1 MENRIS
7 KLLFILAAI
16 YIVSQVVLLMTIGKD
31 LELIL
36 LSLGVFIA
44 LSVCVALGAP
54 MLTLPPLTFPFGRV
68 KLESVSM
75 RRAKAASHER
85 ETGEFTKMGNG
96 FEGSK
101 RLDRYYDP
109 SDSVPQ
115 PRLEASQPVSGSSF
129 AALAAETGAG
139 QVPELA
145 ALEHAIVDKA
155 AMFGGLTAVRA
166 MMDKM
171 DDDALSGF
179 MRQMGYTA
187 ASAAE
192 VRTMVHRL
200 ANGNSDRSESNHSE
214 SHRSH
219 SDGGASDQSKSGLQV
234 SSQID
239 MKPAVIQKVVPP
251 VPRDRLKTSLDG
263 ASFGDYMRR
272 CMSGNDT
279 SPEVNMI
286 SLSIRPDA
294 AGPDTVPEFKMPSIT
309 VLRRM
314 SGIRTGGGL
323 MKCSN
328 CRSYDALHLECSR
341 MRISVELN
349 NVCDGWQEA
358 SS

>member
-1 MENRIS
+1 MENRTS

-16 YIVSQVVLLMTIGKD
+16 YIVSQVVLLITVGKD

-44 LSVCVALGAP
+44 LSVCIAFGAST
-54 MLTLPPLTFPFGRV
+54 MTLPPLTLRFGRV

-96 FEGSK
+96 FEGSQ

-109 SDSVPQ
+109 QDSVSQ
-115 PRLEASQPVSGSSF
+115 PRPQLESPKS
-129 AALAAETGAG
+129 AAAMPGMVNTSA
-139 QVPELA
+139 ELA
-145 ALEHAIVDKA
+145 AIELTIIDKA
-155 AMFGGLTAVRA
+155 AMFGGLGAVQA
-166 MMDKM
+166 MAEKM
-171 DDDALSGF
+171 DDVALSGF
-179 MRQMGYTA
+179 MRQMGYSA

-192 VRTMVHRL
+192 VRMMVARL
-200 ANGNSDRSESNHSE
+200 ASGDANRRESNQTHS
-214 SHRSH
+214 
-219 SDGGASDQSKSGLQV
+219 GGVFDQSKSDLQV
-234 SSQID
+234 SSQI
-239 MKPAVIQKVVPP
+239 KTTPAAIQKAVPP
-251 VPRDRLKTSLDG
+251 VQHDRLKTSLDS

-286 SLSIRPDA
+286 SLSVRPDA
-294 AGPDTVPEFKMPSIT
+294 IDSDAASEFKMPSIT

-314 SGIRTGGGL
+314 SGIRTGGGV

-328 CRSYDALHLECSR
+328 CRSYDAANLECSR
-341 MRISVELN
+341 MRLSVELN